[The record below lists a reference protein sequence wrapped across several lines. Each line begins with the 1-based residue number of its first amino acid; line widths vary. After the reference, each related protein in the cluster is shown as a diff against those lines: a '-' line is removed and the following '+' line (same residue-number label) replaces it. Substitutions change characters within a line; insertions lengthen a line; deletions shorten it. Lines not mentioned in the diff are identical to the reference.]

1 MQLVKEGS
9 LHESH
14 DERRLSCGNRNHF
27 FAAQTMSLGSVPA
40 TTGGK
45 TGDLVAEV
53 ETSVDYAETAQLAND
68 AFAEHGAFSAEH
80 LRWLYERSFS
90 EGSTVVSLRANGRK
104 VGQFAMVRQKV
115 VTGGVVEPAVQLVDL
130 FVLKSFRSRQ
140 ALSCLYGEVE
150 AQCMAQ
156 GIRFAIGMPNASAI
170 AVNDHYLRL
179 KPHLWLDI
187 RAGIA
192 FPGLVAPSVVINEP
206 FSAERLDLYRKWLSF
221 YETPLEENA
230 VPWTAEALCDR
241 LSNPK
246 FRYGLHAVENLLLVS
261 SPRVRRGTPYTL
273 HCGYFIRRGAQVR
286 RRDIV
291 AVTRAASRLWRHPL
305 FVYPGLHTAM
315 PQLPGLQLPRR
326 LRPSTMLV
334 QLRDFQPH
342 KPPLRFDRYQPL
354 DFDFA

>member
-1 MQLVKEGS
+1 QLVKEGS

-90 EGSTVVSLRANGRK
+90 EGSTVVSFRANGRK

-170 AVNDHYLRL
+170 AVNDHYFGL

-192 FPGLVAPSVVINEP
+192 
-206 FSAERLDLYRKWLSF
+206 
-221 YETPLEENA
+221 
-230 VPWTAEALCDR
+230 
-241 LSNPK
+241 
-246 FRYGLHAVENLLLVS
+246 
-261 SPRVRRGTPYTL
+261 
-273 HCGYFIRRGAQVR
+273 
-286 RRDIV
+286 
-291 AVTRAASRLWRHPL
+291 
-305 FVYPGLHTAM
+305 M
-315 PQLPGLQLPRR
+315 P
-326 LRPSTMLV
+326 
-334 QLRDFQPH
+334 
-342 KPPLRFDRYQPL
+342 
-354 DFDFA
+354 